1 MRENTSDHSLAI
13 WNEADKKRQSLI
25 KEIFSTEENYVEN
38 LKIVSEVIAHFF
50 HRKVTLTALVKL
62 LLKPGIYQTDQ
73 IFRIADEGRIV
84 DTFYKLERTNLHKH
98 QTDEIS

>member
-1 MRENTSDHSLAI
+1 MRENTSNHSLAI
-13 WNEADKKRQSLI
+13 GNEADKKRQSLI

-38 LKIVSEVIAHFF
+38 LKIVSEVIAQFF
-50 HRKVTLTALVKL
+50 SPWIYAYCPGSI

-84 DTFYKLERTNLHKH
+84 DTFYKLEGTNLHKH

>member
-38 LKIVSEVIAHFF
+38 LKIVSEVIAQFF
-50 HRKVTLTALVKL
+50 S
-62 LLKPGIYQTDQ
+62 P
-73 IFRIADEGRIV
+73 
-84 DTFYKLERTNLHKH
+84 
-98 QTDEIS
+98 

>member
-1 MRENTSDHSLAI
+1 MRENTSDHSLATNG
-13 WNEADKKRQSLI
+13 NETDKKRQSLI

-38 LKIVSEVIAHFF
+38 LKIVSEVIGLFF
-50 HRKVTLTALVKL
+50 SSKICPGSIW
-62 LLKPGIYQTDQ
+62 LKPGIYQTDQ
-73 IFRIADEGRIV
+73 IFCIADEGRIV